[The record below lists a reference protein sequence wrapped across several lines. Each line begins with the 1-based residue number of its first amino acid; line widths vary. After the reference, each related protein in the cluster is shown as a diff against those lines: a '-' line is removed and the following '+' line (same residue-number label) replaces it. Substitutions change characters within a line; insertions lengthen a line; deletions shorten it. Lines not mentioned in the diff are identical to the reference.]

1 MNKQLRSTTHILA
14 IFLMMSSM
22 QNLLANQIW
31 FSNTSDEEIVMRVDY
46 SHLWESKTSRKEF
59 KLSPDE
65 DPILCTP
72 GDIYQTHNVA
82 QAENQSEHLEFFVA
96 SINLILQRGDEAPDA
111 IIDIYMMRHDKNPR
125 TTKDRILKVVY
136 QGGGSF
142 DITFN
147 VVVKK

>member
-1 MNKQLRSTTHILA
+1 
-14 IFLMMSSM
+14 
-22 QNLLANQIW
+22 
-31 FSNTSDEEIVMRVDY
+31 MRVDY